1 MEQFLISA
9 NTVVPFFLIM
19 AVGWGIVKIRLAD
32 DQFIDALNR
41 LVFFIFLPVNL
52 FGHLYRADLT
62 TAFNPRLAA
71 FCVIVTIAAFLITW
85 LVAGRFI
92 ERSKLGTVVQAGYRG
107 NYIIM
112 ATPMIALLM
121 GEAALP
127 KAVLM
132 APFFVSTYST
142 LAAILFISTAETKK
156 QSPGKVILSILI
168 GLLKTPIFLGVLA
181 GLLINLSGLRLPVMA
196 ERSVDYMVAITI
208 PAALLGIGGTL
219 RWNKVRHHL
228 KLAATAM
235 VIKNVLMP
243 LALILPAV
251 FLGFRDLE
259 LAIIAIAALSPTAIV
274 SYATAKNMGG
284 DGDLAASCLVFSN
297 ATALFTIVP
306 ALTILRI
313 FDLM

>member
-1 MEQFLISA
+1 MEHFLISA
-9 NTVVPFFLIM
+9 NTVVPFFFVM
-19 AVGWGIVKIRLAD
+19 ALGWGVVKIRLVG
-32 DQFIDALNR
+32 DQVIDGLNR
-41 LVFFIFLPVNL
+41 LVFFVFLPTNL

-62 TAFNPRLAA
+62 TAFDPKLVVY
-71 FCVIVTIAAFLITW
+71 CVVATVVAFLITW

-92 ERSKLGTVVQAGYRG
+92 ERAKLGTVVQAGYRG

-142 LAAILFISTAETKK
+142 LAAILFISTAETNK
-156 QSPGKVILSILI
+156 QSPGKMIPSILL
-168 GLLKTPIFLGVLA
+168 GLLKTPIFLGVMA
-181 GLLINLSGLRLPVMA
+181 GLLVNFSGLRLPVMM
-196 ERSVDYMVAITI
+196 ERSVDHMVAITI

-219 RWNKVRHHL
+219 RWDKVRRHL

-235 VIKNVLMP
+235 IIKNVAMP
-243 LALILPAV
+243 LALIVPAV
-251 FLGFRDLE
+251 FFGFRELE
-259 LAIIAIAALSPTAIV
+259 LAIVAIAALSPTAIV

-306 ALTILRI
+306 ALTILRLLH
-313 FDLM
+313 LM